1 METVRSVTNEVITTT
16 EPPPDQPFDEA
27 FRVMVTRFVAYV
39 QEHSAI
45 YTALVRGGLG
55 SDTEVNEL
63 LDRVRTTTMS
73 RIFERL
79 GIHQPS
85 ALSEIAIYGWV
96 SLIEN
101 GCAVWTTT
109 GGASPSQLIDFF
121 ISAFQPVLEV
131 LRSEQCP

>member
-1 METVRSVTNEVITTT
+1 
-16 EPPPDQPFDEA
+16 
-27 FRVMVTRFVAYV
+27 MVTCFVGYV

-45 YTALVRGGLG
+45 YAALVRGGLG

-73 RIFERL
+73 RILERL

-85 ALSEIAIYGWV
+85 ALSQIAIYGWV

-101 GCAVWTTT
+101 GCAEWTTT
-109 GGASPSQLIDFF
+109 GGASPSRLIDFF
-121 ISAFQPVLEV
+121 ISAFEPVREALQ
-131 LRSEQCP
+131 SELCS